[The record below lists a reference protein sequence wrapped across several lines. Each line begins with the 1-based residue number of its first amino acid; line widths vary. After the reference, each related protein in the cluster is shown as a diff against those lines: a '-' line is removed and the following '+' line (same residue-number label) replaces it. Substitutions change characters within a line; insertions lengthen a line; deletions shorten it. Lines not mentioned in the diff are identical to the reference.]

1 MASRQRIWVDRAGAR
16 MALARWGD
24 TDSSKP
30 PALPVHGAGFVA
42 EVRDEVAQERRR
54 QPDPG
59 HDSLTLTEI
68 RGKPKPVHH
77 VSCE

>member
-16 MALARWGD
+16 IALARYGD

-42 EVRDEVAQERRR
+42 EVRDEVAQEATRIATRTPSNCDAASR
-54 QPDPG
+54 
-59 HDSLTLTEI
+59 I
-68 RGKPKPVHH
+68 PVTTP
-77 VSCE
+77 